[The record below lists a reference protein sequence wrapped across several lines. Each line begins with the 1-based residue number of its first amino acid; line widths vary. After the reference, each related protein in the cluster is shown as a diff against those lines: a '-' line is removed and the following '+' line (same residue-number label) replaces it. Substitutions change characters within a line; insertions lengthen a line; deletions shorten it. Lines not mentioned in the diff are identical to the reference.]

1 MVSTQVSGGR
11 EAKLDGTADAMMS
24 LHETQGAVSGAHVM
38 QEDVIAR
45 ECWTDG

>member
-1 MVSTQVSGGR
+1 MVSASVSGGTDD
-11 EAKLDGTADAMMS
+11 KVGGIADAMMS
-24 LHETQGAVSGAHVM
+24 LHETQGAVSGAHVI